1 MHYIYHAVPEK
12 MIGNNLIPL
21 NSMQDIDDSLRNS
34 YMSKYRGREDILE
47 RKIPILDCLWNDV
60 VQLLPIHPQKIFELQ
75 KRLGFLQVVP
85 NYRFYK
91 INLSLLDRKHAVVFF
106 KSSPGEDNIVVKLL
120 GDVDFDAIQQI
131 PRATVDYYK
140 SVRKTNELPFNYQ
153 FVPHILYKGEVNIS
167 SAEIITLS

>member
-75 KRLGFLQVVP
+75 KKIKKRRPVAKKSR
-85 NYRFYK
+85 RF
-91 INLSLLDRKHAVVFF
+91 ILEGQEGLEPSTPCLRGRCSNQLSYW
-106 KSSPGEDNIVVKLL
+106 PI
-120 GDVDFDAIQQI
+120 
-131 PRATVDYYK
+131 
-140 SVRKTNELPFNYQ
+140 
-153 FVPHILYKGEVNIS
+153 
-167 SAEIITLS
+167 